1 MRPAGATVAHPPSML
16 TRAVK
21 LCVPLVLAAPP
32 TLAIEPP
39 PSRLELSLPGGSV
52 VDYAV
57 LAASAGL
64 FTVGTLI
71 MEPPSAS
78 QVAPLDGLGHRDRN
92 VPIGLTTDLVFAVG
106 SLGAIGG
113 AFFVERDLGAHGWQ
127 WIRTARILLE
137 AEAVTIGVVTIIKNV
152 GGVCRPRSWDD
163 LTSTCDSTNPEDR
176 RSFPSGHT
184 APLAALSGASLG
196 MWLLPS
202 GPRSRGHAAL
212 FFATTTLA
220 VTNTALRVAAGAHS
234 WVDTSVGFGLG
245 FGLGFATAALHVR
258 RVPVAI
264 TASTSG
270 VALSGRW

>member
-1 MRPAGATVAHPPSML
+1 ML

-21 LCVPLVLAAPP
+21 ICLPLLLAAPSA
-32 TLAIEPP
+32 LAVDQT
-39 PSRLELSLPGGSV
+39 SARRLELDLPGGSI
-52 VDYAV
+52 VDYS
-57 LAASAGL
+57 LLGLSAGL
-64 FTVGTLI
+64 FTVGTLVL
-71 MEPPSAS
+71 EPPSAS
-78 QVAPLDGLGHRDRN
+78 QIAPLDGLGHRDRN

-106 SLGAIGG
+106 SVGAIGG
-113 AFFVERDLGAHGWQ
+113 AFVVERGLGARGWQ

-137 AEAVTIGVVTIIKNV
+137 AEAVTIGVVTLIKNV
-152 GGVCRPRSWDD
+152 GGVCRPRSWSDA
-163 LTSTCDSTNPEDR
+163 TATCDSTNPEDR

-184 APLAALSGASLG
+184 APLAALSGASLA

-212 FFATTTLA
+212 FVATAALA
-220 VTNTALRVAAGAHS
+220 ATNTALRVAAGAHS

-258 RVPVAI
+258 RVPVAV

-270 VALSGRW
+270 VSLSGSW

>member
-1 MRPAGATVAHPPSML
+1 ML

-21 LCVPLVLAAPP
+21 LCLPLLLAAPSA
-32 TLAIEPP
+32 LAVDRTT
-39 PSRLELSLPGGSV
+39 SRRLELNLLGGSI
-52 VDYAV
+52 VDYSV
-57 LAASAGL
+57 LAVSAGL
-64 FTVGTLI
+64 FTVGALVL
-71 MEPPSAS
+71 EPPSTS
-78 QVAPLDGLGHRDRN
+78 QIAPLDGLGHRDRN

-106 SLGAIGG
+106 SMGAIGG
-113 AFFVERDLGAHGWQ
+113 AFLVERGLGARGWL

-137 AEAVTIGVVTIIKNV
+137 AEAVTLGVVTIIKNF

-163 LTSTCDSTNPEDR
+163 ASSTCDSTNPEDR

-212 FFATTTLA
+212 FFATTALA
-220 VTNTALRVAAGAHS
+220 ATNTVLRVAAGAHS

-245 FGLGFATAALHVR
+245 FGIGFATAALHVR
-258 RVPVAI
+258 SVPVVVS
-264 TASTSG
+264 ASTSG
-270 VALSGRW
+270 VSLSGSW